1 MNTTLTETETKT
13 TRKRPQIT
21 VHMTREMLEEFKT
34 TTDRLGQNQSA
45 VLRMFI
51 QSYLENN
58 RNVSLNV
65 SQNDETK

>member
-1 MNTTLTETETKT
+1 MNTTLTETKT

-58 RNVSLNV
+58 RDVSLNV
-65 SQNDETK
+65 SQIDETK

>member
-1 MNTTLTETETKT
+1 MNTTITEIETKT

-58 RNVSLNV
+58 RDVSLNV
-65 SQNDETK
+65 SQIDETK

>member
-1 MNTTLTETETKT
+1 
-13 TRKRPQIT
+13 
-21 VHMTREMLEEFKT
+21 MTREMLEEFKT

-58 RNVSLNV
+58 RDVSLNV
-65 SQNDETK
+65 SQIDETK